1 MSAHILK
8 ETIYGHLFSSMAQ
21 QITKKSTQSKGGGN
35 DIYVRHRLSVNLNLV
50 MRMHYTF

>member
-21 QITKKSTQSKGGGN
+21 QITKKSTQSKGGGG
-35 DIYVRHRLSVNLNLV
+35 
-50 MRMHYTF
+50 